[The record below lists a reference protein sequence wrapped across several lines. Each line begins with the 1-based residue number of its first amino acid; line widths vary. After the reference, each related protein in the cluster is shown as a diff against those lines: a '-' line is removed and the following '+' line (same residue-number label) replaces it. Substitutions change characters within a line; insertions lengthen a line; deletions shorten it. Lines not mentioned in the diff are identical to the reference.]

1 MLILSRKLNESIVVG
16 DDVIIKIVSIDKGV
30 VKLGIEAPNHIT
42 VLREELL
49 KAVEESNKE
58 ASQHS
63 DDTFINQFYSK
74 FKK

>member
-1 MLILSRKLNESIVVG
+1 MLILSRKLNESIVI
-16 DDVIIKIVSIDKGV
+16 DDNISVKIVSIEKGV
-30 VKLGIEAPNHIT
+30 VKLGIDAPNSVSI
-42 VLREELL
+42 LREELI

-58 ASQHS
+58 ASAHV

>member
-30 VKLGIEAPNHIT
+30 VKLGIEAPNNIT

-58 ASQHS
+58 ASQHI